1 MNNENQAACTGGFS
15 INGKPTAPDGIFND
29 LAMLEKRSTEASN
42 AEGEFS
48 VFQINRAAE
57 AAIIVAAQYLKEA
70 NIDAFQKDSGGHV
83 ARVLA
88 RASKM
93 FTI

>member
-1 MNNENQAACTGGFS
+1 MNNVEQATGASGFGIKGES
-15 INGKPTAPDGIFND
+15 IAHDGVFTD
-29 LAMLEKRSTEASN
+29 LATLEKRSTEASN

-57 AAIIVAAQYLKEA
+57 AAIIVAALYLEHA
-70 NIDAFQKDSGGHV
+70 NKDAFQKD
-83 ARVLA
+83 RVRNVEKVLTI
-88 RASKM
+88 ASKM